1 MKRNNGFTL
10 IELMIVVAII
20 GILAGIAIPAYQNQI
35 EKGRRSDCQ
44 ANMTAAAN
52 AMERFRTGA
61 GQGSY
66 ATATVG
72 AGGVF
77 GSTCPLDGSMA
88 YYNLTLPA
96 GNLSASSYT
105 ILATPAG
112 PMTGTGRLTVSHTG
126 QRCWFE
132 DEDTANGTCKPF

>member
-1 MKRNNGFTL
+1 MKYHKNGFTL
-10 IELMIVVAII
+10 IELMIVVGII

-66 ATATVG
+66 ATAAVG
-72 AGGVF
+72 AGG
-77 GSTCPLDGSMA
+77 GIRRYLSSGWQYHLLHTDAACSDSEYLYHIGYSSRA
-88 YYNLTLPA
+88 YDQYGQNDCYSYRATL
-96 GNLSASSYT
+96 L
-105 ILATPAG
+105 
-112 PMTGTGRLTVSHTG
+112 V
-126 QRCWFE
+126 
-132 DEDTANGTCKPF
+132 

>member
-1 MKRNNGFTL
+1 MKYHKNGFTL
-10 IELMIVVAII
+10 IELMIVVGII

-66 ATATVG
+66 ATASVG

-77 GSTCPLDGSMA
+77 GGTCPLDGSTT
-88 YYNLTLPA
+88 YYTLTLPV
-96 GNLSASSYT
+96 LTQSTYT

-112 PMTGTGRLTVSHTG
+112 PMTNTGRMTVTHTG
-126 QRCWFE
+126 QRCWFD
-132 DEDTANGTCKPF
+132 DEDTAGGVCKPF

>member
-1 MKRNNGFTL
+1 MKFKENGFTL
-10 IELMIVVAII
+10 IELMIVVGII

-66 ATATVG
+66 DTATVG
-72 AGGVF
+72 AVF
-77 GSTCPLDGSMA
+77 GSTCPLDGSTT
-88 YYNLTLPA
+88 YYTLTLPV
-96 GNLSASSYT
+96 LTQSTYT
-105 ILATPAG
+105 ILATPSG
-112 PMTGTGRLTVSHTG
+112 PMTNTGRMTVTHTG
-126 QRCWFE
+126 QRCWFD
-132 DEDTANGTCKPF
+132 DEDTAGGVCKPF